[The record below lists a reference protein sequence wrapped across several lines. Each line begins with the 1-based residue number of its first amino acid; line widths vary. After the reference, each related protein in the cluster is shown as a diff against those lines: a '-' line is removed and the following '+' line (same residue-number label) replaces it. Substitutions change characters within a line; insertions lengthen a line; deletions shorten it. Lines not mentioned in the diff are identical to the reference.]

1 MDDLFRF
8 EVTKAQKRRAARRRL
23 KNERKWKPLLWIS
36 RSLLILSAVCLAVS
50 FMADERNFILVDG
63 LGFAFA
69 VFLVIGV
76 IIRAFVSAFTVR
88 WIKDR
93 LNEQIWIQNGVLNQV
108 FFFSVSGGW
117 AHRVAGDRAIQNIIF
132 LNSIKDALYDQN
144 SGRIELCGVSRVIM
158 YDNYRKGIIQSE
170 NQLSEKY
177 YHVFYDYTSPSLYEY
192 LLAHGVVFTKK
203 NIEYSAFD
211 RRP

>member
-8 EVTKAQKRRAARRRL
+8 EITKAQKNRAVRRRV
-23 KNERKWKPLLWIS
+23 KKERRWKPLLWSS
-36 RSLLILSAVCLAVS
+36 RILLTLSIICFAVS
-50 FMADERNFILVDG
+50 FFVDERNFSLVDT

-69 VFLVIGV
+69 VFLIIGV
-76 IIRAFVSAFTVR
+76 IMRAFVSAFTAR

-93 LNEQIWIQNGVLNQV
+93 LNEQIWVQNGMLNQV

-117 AHRVAGDRAIQNIIF
+117 AFRRAGDRALQNIIN
-132 LNSIKDALYDQN
+132 LDSINDALYDPD
-144 SGRIELCGVSRVIM
+144 SGRIELRGKSRAVLFQ
-158 YDNYRKGIIQSE
+158 NYRSGIVQSDD
-170 NQLSEKY
+170 QLSEKF
-177 YHVFYDYTSPSLYEY
+177 YHVFYDYTSPGLYEY
-192 LLAHGVVFTKK
+192 LLAHGVNFTKK